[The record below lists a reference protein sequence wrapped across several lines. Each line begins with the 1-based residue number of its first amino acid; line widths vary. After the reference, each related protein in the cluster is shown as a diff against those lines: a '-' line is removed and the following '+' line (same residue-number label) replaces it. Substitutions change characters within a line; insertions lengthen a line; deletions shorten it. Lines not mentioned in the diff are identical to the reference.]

1 MSVPNP
7 KPPAEDAVNP
17 RHYASLGHFSATGII
32 RRWNEHRRQLEGV
45 DPVSFD
51 VGNALKY
58 IQRAGTKPGESEVTD
73 LKKAIWYLQERVHV
87 LDPSEPDPAGL
98 S

>member
-1 MSVPNP
+1 MSE
-7 KPPAEDAVNP
+7 KKEKDDAVNP
-17 RHYASLGHFSATGII
+17 RHYADLGWYSAVAII
-32 RRWNEHRRQLEGV
+32 RKWNEHRAANGQK
-45 DPVSFD
+45 PVSFD

-58 IQRAGTKPGESEVTD
+58 MQRAGTKPGQTEVTD
-73 LKKAIWYLQERVHV
+73 LKKAVWYLQEAIHV

>member
-1 MSVPNP
+1 MSE
-7 KPPAEDAVNP
+7 KKPAEDAVNP
-17 RHYASLGHFSATGII
+17 RHYADLGWWSAVAII
-32 RRWNEHRRQLEGV
+32 RKWNEHRAATGGK
-45 DPVSFD
+45 PVSFD

-58 IQRAGTKPGESEVTD
+58 MQRAGTKPGESEVTD
-73 LKKAIWYLQERVHV
+73 LKKAAWYLAEAIHV